1 MSDKREG
8 LTPEQLA
15 QIEAEWN
22 QQEHAKEEARNLT
35 WSSFLAWLRQ
45 QTDLLKRNPGLFE
58 QISQIGPALLTQLL
72 RLIA

>member
-1 MSDKREG
+1 MSDKPDG

-15 QIEAEWN
+15 QLEAHWN
-22 QQEHAKEEARNLT
+22 QQEDAKEEAKRLT
-35 WSSFLAWLRQ
+35 WTSFLDWLRQ

-72 RLIA
+72 RLIV